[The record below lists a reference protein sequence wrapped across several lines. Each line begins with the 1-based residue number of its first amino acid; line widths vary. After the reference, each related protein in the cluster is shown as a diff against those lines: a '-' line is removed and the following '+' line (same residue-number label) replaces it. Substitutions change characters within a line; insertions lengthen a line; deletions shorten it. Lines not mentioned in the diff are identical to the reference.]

1 LTSSSPDMTLALL
14 VYGSADWYRTLPL
27 SNVSMTKQLPP

>member
-1 LTSSSPDMTLALL
+1 LTLSSPNMTLSLL

-27 SNVSMTKQLPP
+27 SSVSMKKQLPP